1 LTQVLRHLV
10 PFHDPAVLVDSTTS
24 DDAAVY
30 RIDADRALVATVDFF
45 TPIVDDPYDFGR
57 IAAANALSDIYAMG
71 ARPLFA
77 LNLVSFPRKLLGEGV
92 LREIVRGGGEVA
104 RLAGVAVLGGHSIDD
119 PEPKFGMCVVGEVN
133 PERVVRNST
142 AEPGD
147 VLVLTKP
154 IGTGVIAT
162 AIKQGALAQG
172 ESEQGGSEQGVVAA
186 AVASMTT
193 LNRGAAEAM
202 LRAGAHAATDITS
215 YGLLG
220 HLHELARAS
229 GLAARVDAAAVPLL
243 PGAFDL
249 AARGLVPGGT
259 RRNESDLAEWVHWE
273 AEVDAPLRT
282 LLYDAQTSGG
292 LLIAIARERLPNLLT
307 ALAEAHT
314 PTATIIG
321 TLEGGPPGTITIAP

>member
-1 LTQVLRHLV
+1 M
-10 PFHDPAVLVDSTTS
+10 LVDSTTS

-77 LNLVSFPRKLLGEGV
+77 LNVVAFPRDLLGDGV
-92 LREIVRGGGEVA
+92 LSEIVRGGGEVA

-119 PEPKFGMCVVGEVN
+119 PEPKFGLCVVGEVN

-142 AEPGD
+142 AQPGD
-147 VLVLTKP
+147 LLVLTKP

-162 AIKQGALAQG
+162 AIKRGTIAQREAPQREAVQD
-172 ESEQGGSEQGVVAA
+172 ESRHAASDEDVVAA
-186 AVASMTT
+186 AIASMTT

-202 LRAGAHAATDITS
+202 LHAGAHAATDVTG

-229 GLAARVDAAAVPLL
+229 GLAARVNAAAVPLL
-243 PGAFDL
+243 PGALDL
-249 AARGLVPGGT
+249 AARGLIPGGT
-259 RRNESDLAEWVHWE
+259 RRNETDLAASTHWE

-292 LLIAIARERLPNLLT
+292 LLIAIPPARLDELVA
-307 ALAEAHT
+307 ALEQAHT
-314 PTATIIG
+314 PAAAIIG
-321 TLEGGPPGTITIAP
+321 KLDEGPPGTITIAP

>member
-1 LTQVLRHLV
+1 M
-10 PFHDPAVLVDSTTS
+10 LVDSTTS

-172 ESEQGGSEQGVVAA
+172 KSEQGGSGQGASEQNVVAA

-202 LRAGAHAATDITS
+202 LRAGAHAATDITG

-243 PGAFDL
+243 PGALDL
-249 AARGLVPGGT
+249 AARGLIPGGT
-259 RRNESDLAEWVHWE
+259 RRNETDLAASIHWE